1 MTKYPID
8 LRIVIVI
15 WLICWTLLAYS
26 IYYQYRKA
34 TISER
39 GSALKLSIYSG
50 IMVFLLFFLVY
61 EHIDIM
67 IITSS
72 HYITGLLWT
81 LMVGLITYMFMNISG
96 IMKTKSSNQYEVVVI
111 FILIALSLSGFGYFG
126 IRITIHE
133 RCYLY
138 DFLYFYEFQTNSHK
152 GIKFIAYNWLFML
165 MIFFISFLVER
176 EI

>member
-1 MTKYPID
+1 MSKYPLD
-8 LRIVIVI
+8 LRVIIAI
-15 WLICWTLLAYS
+15 WLICWCVLAYS
-26 IYYQYRKA
+26 LYYQFRKA
-34 TISER
+34 SISER
-39 GSALKLSIYSG
+39 GVALKLSVYSAL
-50 IMVFLLFFLVY
+50 MVFLLFFLVY

-67 IITSS
+67 IITST
-72 HYITGLLWT
+72 HYTTGLMWT
-81 LMVGLITYMFMNISG
+81 LMVGLITYMYMNITG

-165 MIFFISFLVER
+165 LIFFISFLVER

>member
-8 LRIVIVI
+8 LRIVVVI
-15 WLICWTLLAYS
+15 WLISWCLLAYS
-26 IYYQYRKA
+26 LYYQFRKA

-39 GSALKLSIYSG
+39 AIALKLTVYSIVS
-50 IMVFLLFFLVY
+50 IFLLFFLIY

-72 HYITGLLWT
+72 HYISGLLWT
-81 LMVGLITYMFMNISG
+81 LMVGLIAYMYMNVCG
-96 IMKTKSSNQYEVVVI
+96 IMKTKSDNRYEFI
-111 FILIALSLSGFGYFG
+111 IAFILIILSISGFGYFG

-138 DFLYFYEFQTNSHK
+138 DFLYYYQFQTNSHR
-152 GIKFIAYNWLFML
+152 GIKFIGYNWLLMLLGFFM
-165 MIFFISFLVER
+165 SFLLER